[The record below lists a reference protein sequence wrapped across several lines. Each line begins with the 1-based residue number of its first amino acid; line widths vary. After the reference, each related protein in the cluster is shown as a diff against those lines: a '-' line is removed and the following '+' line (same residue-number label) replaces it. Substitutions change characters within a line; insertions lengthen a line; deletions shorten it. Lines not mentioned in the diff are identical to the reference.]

1 VRARPATTPASAAGH
16 RSCMGRSD
24 LIPFKGLN
32 ASTKPCGP
40 PLSAGC
46 CGERAARYWF
56 RLIRGSPEA
65 DSSEC
70 LNASERTRLD
80 ATPGGGGP
88 SLRRCYPTV
97 ALPVGSQV
105 GPSPGSAAAARLLPS
120 TLSSPPGRAYNPAGG
135 KPPPAG
141 RAPWLPAQ
149 PSARKTGA
157 VGAGKARR
165 QPGRMAFSYCQ
176 RLACATD
183 GAEV

>member
-1 VRARPATTPASAAGH
+1 
-16 RSCMGRSD
+16 MGRSD

-88 SLRRCYPTV
+88 SLLRCYPTV

-105 GPSPGSAAAARLLPS
+105 GPSPNSAAAARLLPS
-120 TLSSPPGRAYNPAGG
+120 TLSSPQDARTTRLAGS
-135 KPPPAG
+135 
-141 RAPWLPAQ
+141 L
-149 PSARKTGA
+149 
-157 VGAGKARR
+157 R
-165 QPGRMAFSYCQ
+165 QPGARPPWAVEI
-176 RLACATD
+176 
-183 GAEV
+183 GAPPF

>member
-1 VRARPATTPASAAGH
+1 
-16 RSCMGRSD
+16 MGRSD

-80 ATPGGGGP
+80 ATPGGGGR
-88 SLRRCYPTV
+88 SLLRCYPTV

-105 GPSPGSAAAARLLPS
+105 GPSPNSAAAARLLPP
-120 TLSSPPGRAYNPAGG
+120 TLSSPRTRVQPGWREASASRARALRHAPGSLS
-135 KPPPAG
+135 PPPDVRRAG
-141 RAPWLPAQ
+141 Q
-149 PSARKTGA
+149 
-157 VGAGKARR
+157 
-165 QPGRMAFSYCQ
+165 
-176 RLACATD
+176 
-183 GAEV
+183 